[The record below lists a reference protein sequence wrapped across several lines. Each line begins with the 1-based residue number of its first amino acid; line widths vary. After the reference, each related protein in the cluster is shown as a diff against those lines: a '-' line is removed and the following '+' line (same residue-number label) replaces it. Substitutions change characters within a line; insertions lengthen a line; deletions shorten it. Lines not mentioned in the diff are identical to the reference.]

1 MTTERAFDWRH
12 LRYQHHRRMS
22 WGTELWDKYE
32 AVLKEVNQSGKELD
46 SWYGGF
52 FKERSKLE
60 AEYARGLR
68 RLVRNYTI
76 KEKYRRDEEE
86 TSQARGFRMILE
98 ELGYQAGQHELLAE
112 TYSTDSSRIIEDHLK
127 TVKTQT
133 KKIKKEA
140 EEIESKMKQVYKQL
154 DKKKV
159 NYAEAHS
166 ELENLKIPSEN
177 DEKTLSRL
185 ELDKKIS
192 LINKKTRLLDDAKAQ
207 YAHQLLETNNSQ
219 REYYAQHQP
228 SVLDSLQTV
237 YVANGELVRSLL
249 TRCLD
254 HECGLMPIISKCQQ
268 EMRRVVQSMDAEA
281 DASHVVNRLKTG
293 CVPPS
298 DVQFEEYLPGVLVD
312 LKQLPAKRNSLIRVK
327 SKQSL
332 CKGGSVNYYQMKRE
346 LEKKIDLQEC
356 DLLRGQKEMK
366 SLQLM
371 IQTYRENPKF
381 GDVKKF
387 ERELEVAV
395 LRVQQVQASL
405 HCLHTQLEEVNVSLD
420 NLKIAADLTSVSPS
434 QGLMKKTISE
444 KNIQEVSSYDTS
456 NKVSGGLGT
465 KDENENTS
473 DFDEEDYFDSS
484 VSFKSSEPDDISEN
498 SSDKRVDTTYG
509 RNRRVSAIYSYSSDS
524 SETISMAEGEEFLV
538 LETDQEGWTK
548 VRRRSRSIYDPRD
561 IGFVPTS
568 FVRTLL

>member
-1 MTTERAFDWRH
+1 
-12 LRYQHHRRMS
+12 MS

-32 AVLKEVNQSGKELD
+32 SVLKEVTQSGKEVD

-68 RLVRNYTI
+68 RLVRNYTV
-76 KEKYRRDEEE
+76 KEKNRRDEEE

-98 ELGYQAGQHELLAE
+98 ELGYQAGQHELLAQ
-112 TYSTDSSRIIEDHLK
+112 TYNTDCSRIIEDHLK

-140 EEIESKMKQVYKQL
+140 EEIESRMKQVYKQL

-166 ELENLKIPSEN
+166 ELENLKIPTEN
-177 DEKTLSRL
+177 DEKNLSRL

-192 LINKKTRLLDDAKAQ
+192 VINKKTRLLDDAKAQ
-207 YAHQLLETNNSQ
+207 YAHQLLTTNNAQ
-219 REYYAQHQP
+219 REYYAHHLP
-228 SVLDSLQTV
+228 AVLDSLQSV
-237 YVANGELVRSLL
+237 FISNVNLVSNLISS
-249 TRCLD
+249 CVD
-254 HECGLMPIISKCQQ
+254 HEMGVMPIISKCHQ
-268 EMRRVVQSMDAEA
+268 EMISVARGIDGEA

-298 DVQFEEYLPGVLVD
+298 DLQFEEYLPGVLVD
-312 LKQLPAKRNSLIRVK
+312 LKQLPNKRNSLIRVR

-332 CKGGSVNYYQMKRE
+332 CKGGNVNYYQMKRD
-346 LEKKIDLQEC
+346 LEKKIDSQESE
-356 DLLRGQKEMK
+356 LLRGQKEMK

-381 GDVKKF
+381 GDVKNF
-387 ERELEVAV
+387 ECELEDSV
-395 LRVQQVQASL
+395 LRVQQLQASL
-405 HCLHTQLEEVNVSLD
+405 HSLRSQLEEVLVALD
-420 NLKIAADLTSVSPS
+420 NLKLGGGLITADSTSVSPS
-434 QGLMKKTISE
+434 EGLTKKTVCGQ
-444 KNIQEVSSYDTS
+444 NIEEVSSYDS
-456 NKVSGGLGT
+456 NNKVSGGLAAS
-465 KDENENTS
+465 KYENENTS
-473 DFDEEDYFDSS
+473 DFDEDDYFDSS

-498 SSDKRVDTTYG
+498 SSDKMDTSYG
-509 RNRRVSAIYSYSSDS
+509 RGRRRVSAIYGYNSDTN
-524 SETISMAEGEEFLV
+524 ETITMAEGEEFFV

-548 VRRRSRSIYDPRD
+548 VRRRGKNIYDHRD
-561 IGFVPTS
+561 VGFVPTS